1 MVRNPRVLVIGLLG
15 FGALAISCA
24 APDGTEAGASSGTIG
39 SSASDSA
46 TTVVDRDVCL
56 MLQEYVETRPVDP
69 PAALKLL
76 EGVRDRS
83 PQALRP
89 SIEVELQVLLL
100 LVNGYASGDVVET
113 DAQGNQV
120 LVQAGSIPTDGSQI
134 DASHAIGDFVATEC

>member
-1 MVRNPRVLVIGLLG
+1 MRVRAHVVIL
-15 FGALAISCA
+15 FSIGALAISCA
-24 APDGTEAGASSGTIG
+24 APDETGAGASNGTIG

-69 PAALKLL
+69 PAALELL
-76 EGVRDRS
+76 EGVRDRP

>member
-1 MVRNPRVLVIGLLG
+1 
-15 FGALAISCA
+15 
-24 APDGTEAGASSGTIG
+24 
-39 SSASDSA
+39 ASDSA
-46 TTVVDRDVCL
+46 TTVVNRDVCL

-69 PAALKLL
+69 PAALELL
-76 EGVRDRS
+76 EGVRDRP

-120 LVQAGSIPTDGSQI
+120 NVQAGSIPTEGSQI